1 MCARARAAAPVSK
14 GEAVAATELRLAA
27 RCRRLLARLQRRLLS
42 VGRQRDDVGGRAF
55 LASAHLLSTLG
66 ALLATGDVAAADLP
80 EDRAD
85 LMLHSFTG
93 GGVDAWGPA
102 LFVRKNVLGKV
113 SMFGTY
119 YADIVSN
126 ASIDV
131 VTTASPYRETR
142 NEFGLGGDYA
152 VRDSVLTLA
161 GSYSTEPDYRAS
173 AVNVDVS
180 TETFSGMTTV
190 GLGYTYGSDDVG
202 KKGEGFFDHAKHW
215 RYRVGVSQVLSPRWV
230 ANANFEVVS
239 DSGFLGSPY
248 RVALVFAAAV
258 PERLPGTRTSRTLQ
272 FRVIGEVAPNVSVRG
287 EYRYFW
293 DTWDITAHN
302 FGVGAATRLGEKWLL
317 DAYGRYYSQNGAL
330 FFSNNATSETEYV
343 TRNRQLSPF
352 DSWSVGGKVTYA
364 LAGVPGRYEV
374 LLSGALEYWQT
385 NYSEFTD
392 LRTGSL
398 YSYNAT
404 VAQVFATLLF

>member
-1 MCARARAAAPVSK
+1 
-14 GEAVAATELRLAA
+14 VAAIE
-27 RCRRLLARLQRRLLS
+27 RCRRVLRHAQFRLIWLGLRRR
-42 VGRQRDDVGGRAF
+42 GVGGRAI
-55 LASAHLLSTLG
+55 AIGAHLLGALG
-66 ALLATGDVAAADLP
+66 AVLTTGDAGAADLP

-85 LMLHSFTG
+85 VMLHSFSG

-102 LFVRKNVLGKV
+102 LLVRKNVANKV
-113 SMFGTY
+113 SLLGTY

-131 VTTASPYRETR
+131 VTTASPYHETR
-142 NEFGLGGDYA
+142 NEYGLGMDYA
-152 VRDSVLTLA
+152 VRESVLTLA

-173 AVNVDVS
+173 AVNLDVS

-202 KKGEGFFDHAKHW
+202 KVGEGFFDHAKHW

-239 DSGFLGSPY
+239 DSGYLGSPY

-258 PERLPGTRTSRTLQ
+258 PERVPGTRTSRTMQL
-272 FRVIGEVAPNVSVRG
+272 RVIGEVAPSLSIRG

-293 DTWDITAHN
+293 DTWDIHAQN
-302 FGVGAATRLGEKWLL
+302 FGIGAAKRFGEKWLV
-317 DAYGRYYSQNGAL
+317 DAYGRYYTQTGAL
-330 FFSNNATSETEYV
+330 FYSDNATTETQYV
-343 TRNRQLSPF
+343 SRNRQLSAF
-352 DSWSVGGKVTYA
+352 DSWALGGKVTYA
-364 LAGVPGRYEV
+364 LAGVPGRYE
-374 LLSGALEYWQT
+374 LFLNGALEYWST

-392 LRTGSL
+392 LRTGNL
-398 YSYNAT
+398 YSSNAT
-404 VAQVFATLLF
+404 VAQVFVTLIF

>member
-1 MCARARAAAPVSK
+1 M
-14 GEAVAATELRLAA
+14 AATDLCRRALRRAQLRLRSLGERRHGA
-27 RCRRLLARLQRRLLS
+27 RGVALLS
-42 VGRQRDDVGGRAF
+42 CAQ
-55 LASAHLLSTLG
+55 LLG
-66 ALLATGDVAAADLP
+66 ALGGLLATGDTRAADLP
-80 EDRAD
+80 ENRAD
-85 LMLHSFTG
+85 LMLHSFSG

-102 LFVRKNVLGKV
+102 LLVRKSVLDKV
-113 SMFGTY
+113 SLFGTY

-142 NEFGLGGDYA
+142 NEFGFGADYV
-152 VRDSVLTLA
+152 VRESVLTLA

-180 TETFSGMTTV
+180 TETFSGMTTI

-202 KKGEGFFDHAKHW
+202 KKGEGFFDNAKHW
-215 RYRVGVSQVLSPRWV
+215 RYRLGVTQILSPRWL

-248 RVALVFAAAV
+248 RVALVFGAAV

-272 FRVIGEVAPNVSVRG
+272 FRLVGEVAPGWSVRG

-293 DTWDITAHN
+293 DTWDIQAQN
-302 FGVGAATRLGEKWLL
+302 FGVGAAHRFGEKWLV
-317 DAYGRYYSQNGAL
+317 DAYARYYTQGAAL
-330 FFSNNATSETEYV
+330 FYSDNATSETLYV
-343 TRNRQLSPF
+343 TRNRQLSAF
-352 DSWSVGGKVTYA
+352 DSWTVGGKVTYA
-364 LAGVPGRYEV
+364 LAGVPGKYEV
-374 LLSGALEYWQT
+374 FLNGALEYWQS
-385 NYSEFTD
+385 NFSEFTD

-404 VAQVFATLLF
+404 VAQVFLTVTF

>member
-1 MCARARAAAPVSK
+1 VALASK
-14 GEAVAATELRLAA
+14 GEAVAATDAGFA
-27 RCRRLLARLQRRLLS
+27 GRCRCLLQRAQRKLLS
-42 VGRQRDDVGGRAF
+42 LGGRRAGVRSQA
-55 LASAHLLSTLG
+55 LVASARVLG
-66 ALLATGDVAAADLP
+66 ALGAMLATGEAAAADLP

-85 LMLHSFTG
+85 LMLHSFSG

-102 LFVRKNVLGKV
+102 LFVRKNVMGKV
-113 SMFGTY
+113 SLFGTY

-152 VRDSVLTLA
+152 VRDSVITLA

-173 AVNVDVS
+173 AVNVDVA
-180 TETFSGMTTV
+180 TEAFSGMTTV

-202 KKGEGFFDHAKHW
+202 KKGEGFFDNAKHW
-215 RYRVGVSQVLSPRWV
+215 RYRAGVSQVLSPRWV

-239 DSGFLGSPY
+239 DSGFLASPY
-248 RVALVFAAAV
+248 RVALVFGAAV
-258 PERLPGTRTSRTLQ
+258 PERLPGTRTSRTMQ
-272 FRVIGEVAPNVSVRG
+272 FRVIGEVATGLSIRG

-293 DTWDITAHN
+293 DTWDITAQN
-302 FGVGAATRLGEKWLL
+302 YGVGATARLGEKWLV
-317 DAYGRYYSQNGAL
+317 DGYARYYTQTGAL
-330 FFSNNATSETEYV
+330 FFTNNATSETQYV

-352 DSWSVGGKVTYA
+352 DSWTVGGKVTYA
-364 LAGVPGRYEV
+364 LAGAPGRYEV
-374 LLSGALEYWQT
+374 LLNGALEYWQS

-398 YSYNAT
+398 YSFNAT
-404 VAQVFATLLF
+404 VAQVFVTLLF

>member
-1 MCARARAAAPVSK
+1 
-14 GEAVAATELRLAA
+14 VAATDAGVA
-27 RCRRLLARLQRRLLS
+27 GRCRCLLKRAQRTLLAL
-42 VGRQRDDVGGRAF
+42 GGRRAGVRGQALVAGAQLF
-55 LASAHLLSTLG
+55 GALG
-66 ALLATGDVAAADLP
+66 ALLATGDVTAADLP

-85 LMLHSFTG
+85 LMLHSFSG

-102 LFVRKNVLGKV
+102 LLVRKNVRGKV
-113 SMFGTY
+113 SLFGTY

-152 VRDSVLTLA
+152 VRDSVITLA

-173 AVNVDVS
+173 AVNIDVA

-202 KKGEGFFDHAKHW
+202 KKGEGFFDNAKHW

-239 DSGFLGSPY
+239 DSGFLASPY
-248 RVALVFAAAV
+248 RVALVFGAAV
-258 PERLPGTRTSRTLQ
+258 PERLPGTRTSRTMQ
-272 FRVIGEVAPNVSVRG
+272 FRVVGEVASGLSIRG

-293 DTWDITAHN
+293 DTWDITAQN
-302 FGVGAATRLGEKWLL
+302 YGVGATARLGEKWLV
-317 DAYGRYYSQNGAL
+317 DGYARYYTQGGAL
-330 FFSNNATSETEYV
+330 FFYNNATTETQYV

-352 DSWSVGGKVTYA
+352 DSWTVGGKVTYA

-374 LLSGALEYWQT
+374 LLNGALEYWQS

-392 LRTGSL
+392 VRTGSL

-404 VAQVFATLLF
+404 VAQVFVTLLF